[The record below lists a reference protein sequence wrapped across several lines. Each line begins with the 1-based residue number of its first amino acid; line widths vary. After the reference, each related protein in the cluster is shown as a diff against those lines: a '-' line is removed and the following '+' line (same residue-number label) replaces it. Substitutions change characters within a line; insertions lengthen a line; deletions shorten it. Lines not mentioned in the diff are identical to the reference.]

1 MVRPT
6 DQQPTDRPF
15 RQLWGWFLKE
25 NAPAY
30 AVPRKTTHETGDKRN
45 VNLLKKA
52 REGLLFKLNVAIFY

>member
-15 RQLWGWFLKE
+15 RQLRGWFLKE

-30 AVPRKTTHETGDKRN
+30 AVPRKTTHETGDKTNAQLGQKR
-45 VNLLKKA
+45 
-52 REGLLFKLNVAIFY
+52 